1 MKSETRI
8 VIADDHPIFRKGLK
22 ETIEAERGLVVVA
35 EAGRGDEAL
44 EAIEALGPDIAVLD
58 VDMPGMDGLEV
69 VRELR
74 RRKVAVEIVI
84 LTIHSDEGLLDEAL
98 RLGVKGYVLKDS
110 ASTDI
115 VTAIDGLRHGHHFTS
130 PSLTTHLVNRAARTG
145 ALGDEVASVRDLT
158 PAERR
163 VLRLIAEYKTS
174 KQIAEEL
181 CVHYRTVENHRTN
194 ISAKLGLRG
203 SHALIK
209 FALKH
214 KAEL

>member
-22 ETIEAERGLVVVA
+22 ETIEAEHGLVVVA

-58 VDMPGMDGLEV
+58 VDMPGMDGLDV

-84 LTIHSDEGLLDEAL
+84 LTIHSDEGLLDAAL

-130 PSLTTHLVNRAARTG
+130 PSLTTHLVNRAARGG
-145 ALGDEVASVRDLT
+145 ALGDEAASMRDLT
-158 PAERR
+158 PAERP
-163 VLRLIAEYKTS
+163 LLIPSRAFKS
-174 KQIAEEL
+174 
-181 CVHYRTVENHRTN
+181 VVETM
-194 ISAKLGLRG
+194 
-203 SHALIK
+203 SH
-209 FALKH
+209 
-214 KAEL
+214 